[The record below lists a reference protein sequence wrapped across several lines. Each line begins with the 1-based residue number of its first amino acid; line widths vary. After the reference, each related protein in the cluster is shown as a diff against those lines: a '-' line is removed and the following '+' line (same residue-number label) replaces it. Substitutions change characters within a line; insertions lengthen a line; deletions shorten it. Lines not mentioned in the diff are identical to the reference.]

1 MASKNIDTLT
11 EGTQSETLTNVKVTK
26 SKSGSTTPR
35 KVDPLWSVIR
45 KAHKVFAVQIKKDNE
60 TKLHCLEFAMHSK
73 FDDHEKFW
81 VEYHKHTSTLLD
93 SRRFCNDCL
102 SKKYEPAVVAEHI
115 VFEGHKMIKRVLKE
129 GVINVLGESIRL
141 YDKRFTPDD
150 TARFVTEEND
160 CVVNDVAKMLE
171 EQESQTQTS
180 GQTPQQP
187 TKQQTGNSATP
198 QQTPKAEE
206 QQTPEQTPQA
216 A

>member
-1 MASKNIDTLT
+1 
-11 EGTQSETLTNVKVTK
+11 
-26 SKSGSTTPR
+26 
-35 KVDPLWSVIR
+35 
-45 KAHKVFAVQIKKDNE
+45 
-60 TKLHCLEFAMHSK
+60 MHSK

>member
-1 MASKNIDTLT
+1 MANTNNNALT
-11 EGTQSETLTNVKVTK
+11 EGTQSEAQKVVKVAK

-45 KAHKVFAVQIKKDNE
+45 KAHKVFAVQIKKDNG
-60 TKLHCLEFAMHSK
+60 TKLNCLEFAMHSK

-129 GVINVLGESIRL
+129 GVINVLGERIKL
-141 YDKRFTPDD
+141 YTERFTPND
-150 TARFVTEEND
+150 TTIYISEEKD
-160 CVVNDVAKMLE
+160 CVVKDVAKMLE
-171 EQESQTQTS
+171 EQKSKTQTS
-180 GQTPQQP
+180 GQTTQQP
-187 TKQQTGNSATP
+187 TKQQTGNSEVPEQA
-198 QQTPKAEE
+198 PKAEVQE
-206 QQTPEQTPQA
+206 TSEQTPTA
-216 A
+216 V

>member
-11 EGTQSETLTNVKVTK
+11 EGTQSEAQKEIKVAK

-45 KAHKVFAVQIKKDNE
+45 KAHKVFAVQIKKDND
-60 TKLHCLEFAMHSK
+60 TKLNCLEFAMHSK

-141 YDKRFTPDD
+141 YDKRFTPNE
-150 TARFVTEEND
+150 TACFVTEESD
-160 CVVNDVAKMLE
+160 CVVSDVAKMLE
-171 EQESQTQTS
+171 EQKSKTQTS
-180 GQTPQQP
+180 GQTTQQP
-187 TKQQTGNSATP
+187 TKQQTGNSDVP
-198 QQTPKAEE
+198 EQTPEAEE
-206 QQTPEQTPQA
+206 QQTPQA